1 MQGRFSGRAHGK
13 GGVGRFCSFAGL
25 LVFLSVVA
33 VPSGAKAIIEVPDV
47 TGTWDLTVT
56 ADHLPGGEGSSPV
69 CRWVGLMT
77 LTQTGMMGRD
87 FMGSATLHRV
97 LGGSQCPEMLDGTLD
112 GMIGGTGSGFT
123 IEFGL
128 ASGQLGQM
136 TFDGILMDD
145 RQSANGT
152 WSNEES
158 GTWSAQR
165 HGQAAPAPALGAGAL
180 ATLFGLLMAG
190 GVLRLRHRSV

>member
-1 MQGRFSGRAHGK
+1 MQGSFSGRAYGK

-33 VPSGAKAIIEVPDV
+33 LPPGAKAIEVPDV
-47 TGTWDLTVT
+47 TGTWDMTVT
-56 ADHLPGGEGSSPV
+56 ADHLPEAAIAGSSPV
-69 CRWVGLMT
+69 CRWVGLMM

-87 FMGSATLHRV
+87 FMGSMALHRV
-97 LGGSQCPEMLDGTLD
+97 FGSSQCPEMLDGTLE
-112 GMIGGTGSGFT
+112 GTIGGTGSGFS

-128 ASGQLGQM
+128 ASTEFGQVA
-136 TFDGILMDD
+136 FEGILMVDG
-145 RQSANGT
+145 QSANGT
-152 WSNEES
+152 WRNEES

-165 HGQAAPAPALGAGAL
+165 HRQAAPALGAGAL